1 MKASLERGIRFYN
14 QKRYEQAKKELL
26 ALEEKPED
34 NPEIAYYLGLVY
46 SQTEAY
52 DEAIICLEQVLLSHQ
67 NLFQIFQCRMILG
80 FIYSKTGR
88 FRLAEME
95 FKHLIDLG
103 VESPQV
109 YASMGYAL
117 YAQKKTGECIKYLK
131 KALDLK
137 PDYAGALNNLGYVY
151 AEENV
156 DHDQAVELCKKAN
169 KLLPG
174 NPVYLDSLGWAY
186 FKAGRPVDA
195 KAYLRKA
202 LELSKGNREIA
213 EHLRRIISGAKT
225 AKKINKKN

>member
-1 MKASLERGIRFYN
+1 MRATLKRGIRLYN

-26 ALEEKPED
+26 ALEQKPED
-34 NPEIAYYLGLVY
+34 NPELAYYLGLVY
-46 SQTEAY
+46 TQLGAY

-117 YAQKKTGECIKYLK
+117 YAQKKIGECVKFLE
-131 KALDLK
+131 KALELK
-137 PDYAGALNNLGYVY
+137 PDYAGALNNLGFVY
-151 AEENV
+151 AEENLNPA
-156 DHDQAVELCKKAN
+156 QAVELCKKAL
-169 KLLPG
+169 KLNPG
-174 NPVYLDSLGWAY
+174 NPVYMDSLGWAY
-186 FKAGRPVDA
+186 FKAGKLMDA

-202 LELSKGNREIA
+202 LEHSRGNREIA
-213 EHLRRIISGAKT
+213 DHLRRIISPQKSGGPNKQ
-225 AKKINKKN
+225 KK